1 MRSCILASGSPR
13 RREILS
19 HLGLPFEVFATD
31 VEESTDET
39 DPAGLAETLSRR
51 KGRAAL
57 AALCELRRNVSGK
70 LLIASDTTVFAGGEI
85 LGKPRDAEDAR
96 RMLTALSGRRHEV
109 VSGIYLSLDGREA
122 VSHAVTEVEFAPLT
136 EGEIDAYIRSGE
148 PFGKAGAYAIQGLAA
163 AFVRGIRGDYFNV
176 VGLPVN
182 RMCELYREVYGEE
195 LLF

>member
-1 MRSCILASGSPR
+1 MRTCILASGSPR

-19 HLGLPFEVFATD
+19 HLGLPFEVFVTD
-31 VEESTDET
+31 VEETADET
-39 DPAGLAETLSRR
+39 DPAELAEMLSRR

-57 AALCELRRNVSGK
+57 DSLRALRRDVSGK
-70 LLIASDTTVFAGGEI
+70 LLIASDTTVCIDGEI

-122 VSHAVTEVEFAPLT
+122 VSHAVTGVEFAPLT
-136 EGEIDAYIRSGE
+136 DREIDAYIRSGE
-148 PFGKAGAYAIQGLAA
+148 PYGKAGAYAIQGLAA

-182 RMCELYREVYGEE
+182 RMCELYRETYGEE